1 MNLINIVPQL
11 KNLKV
16 NISIVETLGKAEE
29 KVFYKPIKLCEILL
43 IIELACTQ
51 LL

>member
-16 NISIVETLGKAEE
+16 NISIVGTLGKADK
-29 KVFYKPIKLCEILL
+29 KVFDKPKKLCKILL
-43 IIELACTQ
+43 ITDLACTQ